1 MKRIVSFILTITSLS
16 VASAWAQS
24 TLKEAQEKLQATF
37 SNITVVGFNPSP
49 IPNMYEINMGT
60 GIVYFYP
67 EKNLLMFGE
76 IFNSEGTSLTAE
88 SLAKMT
94 ESRFSEFDT
103 SKALTLGAED
113 GIEVI
118 EFTDPDCPF
127 CRRYDQFIESQDIK
141 IKRHIFFDTR
151 IHPSAVQKVE
161 HILCSKD
168 QEQAYKNVYSNKAI
182 TEYKR
187 CPEGRDTIKEH
198 LKVSKGVGVSGTPTL
213 LLDGKLITGFQ
224 QGVIA
229 DYLKKAQQKKLAA
242 K

>member
-1 MKRIVSFILTITSLS
+1 MKRIAIVLLMMFSLPGWAQTSLE
-16 VASAWAQS
+16 
-24 TLKEAQEKLQATF
+24 EAQDKLQTTF
-37 SNITVVGFNPSP
+37 SNISVVGFNPSP
-49 IPNMYEINMGT
+49 IAGLYEVNMGT
-60 GIVYFYP
+60 GLVYFYP

-88 SLAKMT
+88 SLTKMT

-103 SKALTLGAED
+103 SKALTIGAED

-118 EFTDPDCPF
+118 EFSDPDCPY
-127 CRRYDQFIESQDIK
+127 CRRYDQFISSQDIK

-151 IHPSAVQKVE
+151 IHPKAAKKVE

-168 QEQAYKNVYSNKAI
+168 KEQAYKNVFSNKVI

-187 CPEGRDTIKEH
+187 CADGREAIKEH
-198 LKVSKGVGVSGTPTL
+198 LKVSKGVGVSGTPTF
-213 LLDGKLITGFQ
+213 LLDGKLVTGFQ

-229 DYLKKAQQKKLAA
+229 NYLKKEQQKLAA